1 MVHCP
6 LRWLSIVLVSCALL
20 GGYGCSTSRN
30 STGQPLSETGTSIG
44 EASSSSI
51 ENQKLAGGNKGASDE
66 ANAEEFFD
74 PFAEEGESEV
84 LEEYDPLESYNSV
97 MFKFNYNFDK
107 YFLKPIATGYD
118 FITPNIVQRG
128 LFNMIQNVRVVP
140 RFFNNVLQGKV
151 KGAGIEVGR
160 FLVNSTIGIGG
171 IFDPAKSFL
180 DLETPLEDFGQTLGV
195 YGVGPGPYLI
205 LPLFPTPLTIR
216 DGVGFVADIF
226 LDPFNYFV
234 LPFARMTSIP
244 QVVKDPDLITYV
256 NWAVRVGEAV
266 NLRSLNL
273 ETFQGVEEATIDLYS
288 AVRNGYL
295 QQRKKAIQE

>member
-1 MVHCP
+1 MVSSQF
-6 LRWLSIVLVSCALL
+6 RWWSILLVSCVML
-20 GGYGCSTSRN
+20 GGAGCSTSKN
-30 STGQPLSETGTSIG
+30 TTAHSPTGSETSRGD
-44 EASSSSI
+44 SSAI
-51 ENQKLAGGNKGASDE
+51 ENQILTGDAEGASGE
-66 ANAEEFFD
+66 VGEEEFFD
-74 PFAEEGESEV
+74 PFAEEGDGDV
-84 LEEYDPLESYNSV
+84 LEEYDPLESYNTM

-118 FITPNIVQRG
+118 FITPNVVQRG

-140 RFFNNVLQGKV
+140 RLFNNIFQGKM

-171 IFDPAKSFL
+171 FFDPAKGLL
-180 DLETPLEDFGQTLGV
+180 DLETPLEDFGQTLGA

-205 LPLFPTPLTIR
+205 LPIFPTPLTIR

-244 QVVKDPDLITYV
+244 QIVKDPDLITYASWV
-256 NWAVRVGEAV
+256 VRVGEAV

-273 ETFQGVEEATIDLYS
+273 ETFQGVEDATIDLYS

-295 QQRKKAIQE
+295 QQRRKAIQE